1 MSRRIAASA
10 AATKKTLRF
19 ERDFGCPVTVISRR
33 QLWLYVGVVI
43 FWGINWPMMKLVLA
57 ELDLWV
63 FRSYCLVAGIV
74 WFAAYH
80 VKTGI
85 SLALPREHWWR
96 VALSAVCNVTAWNIL
111 SAAGL
116 ALLPAGRAG
125 ILAYTMPLWAVILS
139 RIFLG
144 EALTTQR
151 VAAIT
156 IGMLGVALLLL
167 DEFRAI
173 AGAPLGALMMI
184 AAGLI
189 WAVGTVVMKGIP
201 KSIPTTSVVF
211 WGFVLGGWPVFVGL
225 ALFGHGP
232 WVPSGNG
239 AWLGLVFNLT
249 IVFGFC
255 WFAWNALAREL
266 PAQVT
271 GISSLA
277 VPIVGFISGVL
288 VLGEVP
294 RPFDYVALTALV
306 AAVALVL
313 KPTRA

>member
-1 MSRRIAASA
+1 MAR
-10 AATKKTLRF
+10 
-19 ERDFGCPVTVISRR
+19 PMPVISRR
-33 QLWLYVGVVI
+33 QLWLFIGVVL
-43 FWGINWPMMKLVLA
+43 FWGVNWPMMKLVLA

-63 FRSYCLVAGIV
+63 FRSYCLIAGIV

-80 VKTGI
+80 LRMGI
-85 SLALPREHWWR
+85 PLAVPRDQIWR
-96 VALSAVCNVTAWNIL
+96 VAASAFCNVTSWNIL

-116 ALLPAGRAG
+116 ALLPSGRAG

-139 RIFLG
+139 RVFLG
-144 EALTTQR
+144 EALTARR

-156 IGMLGVALLLL
+156 VGMLGVALLLV
-167 DEFRAI
+167 DEFRAL

-184 AAGLI
+184 TAGLI
-189 WAVGTVVMKGIP
+189 WAVGTIVMKGIP
-201 KSIPTTSVVF
+201 TSVPTTSVVF

-232 WVPSGNG
+232 WMPTGVG
-239 AWLGLVFNLT
+239 AWVGLVFNLT

-277 VPIVGFISGVL
+277 VPIVGFVGGVL
-288 VLGEVP
+288 ILGEVP
-294 RPFDYVALTALV
+294 RPFDYVALAALV

-313 KPTRA
+313 KPQRA